1 MDSDHNSEADSDKQY
16 GSESSESSEPAYTP
30 LHSFFERADHASPKK
45 LDLPSGSAPLLKYR
59 APSELCKTCRR
70 MIRLI
75 SNVVAT
81 GSRFD
86 GKYHETYAA
95 VKSSAQNGCGICSML
110 LREFR
115 IELKERNKPGKT
127 TTTASLHAIGSSFS
141 WNVAIPWMD
150 GDPTPGVTQMEPCDA
165 EYHYCLKA
173 NVESFVAGSQ
183 SMTLY
188 PL

>member
-1 MDSDHNSEADSDKQY
+1 MNTEHNSKADSDKQY
-16 GSESSESSEPAYTP
+16 GSESSDSEPAYTP
-30 LHSFFERADHASPKK
+30 PHSFFERADSATVKK
-45 LDLPSGSAPLLKYR
+45 LDLPSSAPLFRYR
-59 APSELCKTCRR
+59 DPTEICKTCRR
-70 MIRLI
+70 NLQLI

-86 GKYHETYAA
+86 GKYHKTYAA

-115 IELKERNKPGKT
+115 IELKERDKSGKT
-127 TTTASLHAIGSSFS
+127 AKTASLHAIGSSFS

-150 GDPTPGVTQMEPCDA
+150 GDPTPGVTHLEPCDA
-165 EYHYCLKA
+165 ENYYCLA
-173 NVESFVAGSQ
+173 ARIESFVAGSQ

-188 PL
+188 LL